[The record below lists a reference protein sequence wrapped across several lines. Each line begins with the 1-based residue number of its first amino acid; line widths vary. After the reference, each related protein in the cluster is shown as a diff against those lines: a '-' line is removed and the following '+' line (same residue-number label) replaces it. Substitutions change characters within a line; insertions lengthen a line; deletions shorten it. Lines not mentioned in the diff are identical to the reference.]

1 MKQRTSK
8 RFALLRVIVF
18 VLCASATLGLATS
31 CDNKSN
37 AQNSEI
43 DFTETYS
50 GSFTTAPAATDSNDD
65 GKPANLGQFLG
76 TSTFGS
82 VSIQS
87 LNEFEFVLENAECNE
102 GEDEFSLV
110 QGHFVKR
117 FSNGE
122 LIFGTW
128 ASGVSCFDPVTNIA
142 ITFQMGSFSG
152 GTGQFENA
160 TGHIRIDYTSTFLA
174 VPSIDGFDFG
184 GSSGTGMGKI
194 VFNGN

>member
-8 RFALLRVIVF
+8 RFALLRVIAF

-43 DFTETYS
+43 EFAETYS
-50 GSFTTAPAATDSNDD
+50 GSFTTAPAATDTNGD
-65 GKPANLGQFLG
+65 GRPANIGQFLG

-87 LNEFEFVLENAECNE
+87 LNEFEIVLENADCDE
-102 GEDEFSLV
+102 GEDEFTLV
-110 QGHFVKR
+110 QGRFVKR

-142 ITFQMGSFSG
+142 TTTQVGTFSG

-160 TGHIRIDYTSTFLA
+160 TGPIQIDYTSTFLA
-174 VPSIDGFDFG
+174 LPSIDGFSFG
-184 GSSGTGMGKI
+184 GSSGIGFGTIM
-194 VFNGN
+194 FNGN